1 MNRILFILL
10 LLLFQTGFAQP
21 IFKKTQIH
29 ATLGSIVS
37 SDSTTPFLL
46 RSKQYGLVPVKS
58 GIGYF
63 NLSLKKEYDSLYTT
77 TSRKLKK
84 FSYGYGL
91 ETHVNFG
98 KTNQILLPVVHIKAR
113 YGAFEL
119 YGGRRREIQGLV
131 DTLGTIGSYIWSGN
145 ALPMPK
151 IEISIPNFTP
161 ISKNGLIAIKG
172 NFAHGWFGK
181 GDSVQNVWLHQKSFY
196 ARIGKPAWKFHLLGG
211 FNHQV
216 QWGGHPT
223 KPFYDELS
231 KQIINRF
238 STDFSTFI
246 KVATGISLNS
256 KGQGAS
262 SGAPANEA
270 LNRAGNHLGSVDIG
284 LNFTMGKYN
293 IFFYRQSFYEDGSLF
308 YLNNIADG
316 LYGLS
321 ISQKNSFLSKI
332 CLEYLDTRNQGG
344 TLFEWTPELRGRDD
358 YFNNSLYKDAWTYKG
373 NTLGTPL
380 FVSNQTLLGRPSY
393 AKNLGQSN
401 FIINNRL
408 SAIQMNLYYHYK
420 SFYGNTQIIQSKNLG
435 NYEYPFKYAQVS
447 FMQQINTFYKSY
459 KLSGK
464 IASDFGELWKDNFGI
479 NLSIAK
485 QIR

>member
-10 LLLFQTGFAQP
+10 LLLFQTGFAQS

-29 ATLGSIVS
+29 AMLGTIVS

-131 DTLGTIGSYIWSGN
+131 DTLGTMGSYIWSGN
-145 ALPMPK
+145 ALPIPK

-196 ARIGKPAWKFHLLGG
+196 TRLGKSTWKIHLIGG

-216 QWGGHPT
+216 QWGGYPT
-223 KPFYDELS
+223 RPFYDEIS
-231 KQIINRF
+231 KQTITKF
-238 STDFSTFI
+238 GTDLSTFF
-246 KVATGISLNS
+246 KMATGVRLN
-256 KGQGAS
+256 KNGVGWDNQPGVA
-262 SGAPANEA
+262 ANEA
-270 LNRAGNHLGSVDIG
+270 GNRAGNHLGSADIG
-284 LNFTMGKYN
+284 IVTN
-293 IFFYRQSFYEDGSLF
+293 IYDYTFQIYKQSIFEDGSLY
-308 YLNNIADG
+308 YLSNIEDG
-316 LYGLS
+316 LYG
-321 ISQKNSFLSKI
+321 ISVNHKKGTFRHLT
-332 CLEYLDTRNQGG
+332 LEYLYTMGQGG
-344 TLFEWTPELRGRDD
+344 DAFELQPQLRGRDN
-358 YFNNSLYKDAWTYKG
+358 YFNNSLYKDNWTYKKQVI
-373 NTLGTPL
+373 GTPL
-380 FVSNQTLLGRPSY
+380 INLTSTQYTYFDNRIKAIHANAHYVIKTIAFKSQMIVSENHGTYFVNKY
-393 AKNLGQSN
+393 
-401 FIINNRL
+401 
-408 SAIQMNLYYHYK
+408 
-420 SFYGNTQIIQSKNLG
+420 IIQYSLAQSMEMQWKQYFISLSVSLDSRNNLIKNTGAHL
-435 NYEYPFKYAQVS
+435 
-447 FMQQINTFYKSY
+447 
-459 KLSGK
+459 K
-464 IASDFGELWKDNFGI
+464 ICRKW
-479 NLSIAK
+479 
-485 QIR
+485 